1 MRRGNLIDT
10 EKLIGQKNRE
20 DEQGEAP
27 ERFTMRESPYTILEA
42 VGGGLVS
49 LAAPASHS

>member
-1 MRRGNLIDT
+1 MRHGKLIDT

-27 ERFTMRESPYTILEA
+27 ERFTMRESPYTILIPSLKRWA
-42 VGGGLVS
+42 GG
-49 LAAPASHS
+49 